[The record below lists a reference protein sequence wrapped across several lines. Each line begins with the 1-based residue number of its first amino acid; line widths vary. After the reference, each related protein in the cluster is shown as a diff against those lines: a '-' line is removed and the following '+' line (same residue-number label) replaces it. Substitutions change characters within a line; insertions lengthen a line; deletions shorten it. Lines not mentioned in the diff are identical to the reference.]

1 MTEAEIIRTH
11 AALRKQAFED
21 AVGTHGPKILE
32 ELRHHAPAVGGA
44 LLGGLL
50 APNGYGAESAA
61 AGAAGGIIGKAVNK
75 PWQGALIAPS
85 AYAVYHHLTQPDEG
99 SGVFHGRQPF

>member
-1 MTEAEIIRTH
+1 MTHTELIRTY
-11 AALRKQAFED
+11 AAFRKEANENV
-21 AVGTHGPKILE
+21 VGAYGPKILE

-50 APNGYGAESAA
+50 APEGRGAEGAT
-61 AGAAGGIIGKAVNK
+61 AGAAGGIIGKAVGK
-75 PWQGALIAPS
+75 PWQGALIGPS

-99 SGVFHGRQPF
+99 QGGFHVQQPY